1 MSTPKYTFN
10 DSDVGLYEDEYG
22 NLVATD
28 ELIIIAC
35 WWSRKHKVL
44 YRMSKVWL
52 QLESRIR
59 NGIEEWWWRKEFGMR
74 TAAEF
79 AEGIS
84 KWVVDNI
91 QSKFWKGDNEHGGRL
106 WRKQCLPH
114 LREELIDAVTYLA
127 VVEDQMQK
135 ARVLLSAAL
144 AGAENWGLV
153 AEAYNIMKHGNPEGE
168 TEEELGENP
177 NEKLS
182 YSEVHYG

>member
-1 MSTPKYTFN
+1 VSWFN
-10 DSDVGLYEDEYG
+10 Y
-22 NLVATD
+22 
-28 ELIIIAC
+28 
-35 WWSRKHKVL
+35 
-44 YRMSKVWL
+44 
-52 QLESRIR
+52 
-59 NGIEEWWWRKEFGMR
+59 NGIALHWLEEYIWRKEFGMR

-144 AGAENWGLV
+144 AGVGEDRAENWGLV